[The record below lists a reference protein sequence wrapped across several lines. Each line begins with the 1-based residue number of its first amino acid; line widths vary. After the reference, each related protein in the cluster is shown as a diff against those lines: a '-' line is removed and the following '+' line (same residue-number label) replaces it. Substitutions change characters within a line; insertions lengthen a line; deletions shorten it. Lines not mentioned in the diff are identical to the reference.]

1 MTCGTGV
8 ESPLCLL
15 MMVLKAKSK
24 NTLSKSSSRFR
35 FTGSIA
41 FVESADRSDN
51 KKAEEVNSR
60 SGSGQHLMPLRLR
73 AYTERRSEEQ
83 REDHDEA
90 YLERTLSGDKI
101 QDGRGS
107 H

>member
-1 MTCGTGV
+1 M
-8 ESPLCLL
+8 
-15 MMVLKAKSK
+15 
-24 NTLSKSSSRFR
+24 
-35 FTGSIA
+35 
-41 FVESADRSDN
+41 
-51 KKAEEVNSR
+51 AEGVNSR

-73 AYTERRSEEQ
+73 AHTERRSEEQ

-90 YLERTLSGDKI
+90 YLQRTLSGDKI